1 MSTGASVRTV
11 ARAEDSGGQTMTGE
25 ISQPTAEPVGGAQ
38 LWLGL
43 SRYTLPQLEEGTMV
57 RWKLDPQQARQLAL
71 ASGYTS
77 SEMSCRCCGV
87 CNND

>member
-1 MSTGASVRTV
+1 MSTGASVRRGQ
-11 ARAEDSGGQTMTGE
+11 ARAEGSGGQTMTGE

-43 SRYTLPQLEEGTMV
+43 SRYTSPQLEEGTMV
-57 RWKLDPQQARQLAL
+57 RWELDPQHARQLAL
-71 ASGYTS
+71 AS
-77 SEMSCRCCGV
+77 SELSCRCCGV